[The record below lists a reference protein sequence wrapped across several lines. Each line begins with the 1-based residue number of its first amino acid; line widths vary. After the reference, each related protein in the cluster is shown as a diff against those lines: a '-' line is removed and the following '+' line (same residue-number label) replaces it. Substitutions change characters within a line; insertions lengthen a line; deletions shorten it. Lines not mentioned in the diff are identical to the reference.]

1 MKTRIFLSCLL
12 LLPLFLNA
20 QPDTADRK
28 VYRMYL
34 KYELPGSLAFMTGSF
49 FGFKAL
55 DRASV
60 MSESDVLKL
69 NRADVNSFDRPVI
82 DYNPAGFTKAEGR
95 SDFFLNFSIASPV
108 LLALDKRIRKDW
120 LDLVTLYLVSH
131 AVDNTLYFAAAFPV
145 RRARPLTYNPD
156 IPMSFRTGEARS
168 NSFFSGHVSFSA
180 TSTFFLVKVFTDYHH
195 IKGWQRVGLYTAAAI
210 PPAMVGYYRMHA
222 GKHFK
227 TDVLLGLVIG
237 GASGILVPELHRKWK
252 EKQHQHLSLQP
263 YFNPYSGANGL
274 SMSYRF

>member
-1 MKTRIFLSCLL
+1 MKTCIFFSYLL
-12 LLPLFLNA
+12 LLPLFLHA
-20 QPDTADRK
+20 QTDTTDRK

-69 NRADVNSFDRPVI
+69 NRADVNGFDRPVI

-263 YFNPYSGANGL
+263 YFNPYGGATGL